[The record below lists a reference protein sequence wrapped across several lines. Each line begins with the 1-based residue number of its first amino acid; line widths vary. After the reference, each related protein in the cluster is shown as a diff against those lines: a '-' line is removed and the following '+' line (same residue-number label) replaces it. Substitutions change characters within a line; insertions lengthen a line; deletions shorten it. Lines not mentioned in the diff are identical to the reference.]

1 MANLK
6 SGSKKRKSLSSSSQG
21 QGQGQASKKLKYREL
36 AAQKLPWKALAKGGY
51 DFDED
56 GGVLELEEVEDVD
69 IVWQETA
76 GGGRTAKFM
85 VGRAEVDLK
94 ILKTAKSKW
103 RRYARTRYLW
113 SRTTMVQTMRTLWMG
128 SKMKNGPASPMRI
141 SKILIIL

>member
-6 SGSKKRKSLSSSSQG
+6 SSSKKRKSLSSSLSQA
-21 QGQGQASKKLKYREL
+21 QGQAGKKPKYREL

-85 VGRAEVDLK
+85 VCRREK
-94 ILKTAKSKW
+94 ILK
-103 RRYARTRYLW
+103 
-113 SRTTMVQTMRTLWMG
+113 
-128 SKMKNGPASPMRI
+128 NG
-141 SKILIIL
+141 